1 LSEHRFR
8 SMGCDIVVAGAGPHE
23 IDAIERLFVK
33 RDSIFSRFIG
43 SSELNHVNAADGRA
57 VLVSGVFAD
66 ALRAA
71 LRAAVETNGMV
82 DPTLGAAL
90 AAAGY
95 TCDSDDL
102 APDPQPPG
110 PASGPGPVT
119 VIGRV
124 VRASPG
130 VTLDLNG
137 VVKAMA
143 VDDAVALLTGDGWV
157 SAGGDLAA
165 RGSVT
170 VALPG
175 GAAAELR
182 SGALATSGRSK
193 RWWLRGGQAQHHL
206 IDPRTGRPSL
216 TPWSDVT
223 ACGATCLAADVAAKA
238 GFLYG
243 EGGPA
248 WLTARGIPA
257 RFVSEDGRVI
267 TNDAWDDSMRGASV
281 CI

>member
-1 LSEHRFR
+1 
-8 SMGCDIVVAGAGPHE
+8 MGCDIVVAGAGPRE
-23 IDAIERLFVK
+23 IDAIERLFDE

-43 SSELNHVNAADGRA
+43 SSELNRVNAAAGRA
-57 VLVSGVFAD
+57 VLVSGVFVD

-71 LRAAVETNGMV
+71 LRAAAETNGMV
-82 DPTLGAAL
+82 DPTLGGAL

-95 TCDSDDL
+95 TCDSEHL
-102 APDPQPPG
+102 ASDPRPPG
-110 PASGPGPVT
+110 PASGPGQVT

-157 SAGGDLAA
+157 SAGGDLAV

-175 GAAAELR
+175 GEAAELR

-193 RWWLRGGQAQHHL
+193 RWWLRGGQTQHHL
-206 IDPRTGRPSL
+206 IDPRTGRPSV
-216 TPWSDVT
+216 TPWTDVT

-243 EGGPA
+243 EDGPA
-248 WLTARGIPA
+248 WLAARGIPA
-257 RFVSEDGRVI
+257 RFVSEDGAVI
-267 TNDAWDDSMRGASV
+267 TNEAWDDSIRGAPV